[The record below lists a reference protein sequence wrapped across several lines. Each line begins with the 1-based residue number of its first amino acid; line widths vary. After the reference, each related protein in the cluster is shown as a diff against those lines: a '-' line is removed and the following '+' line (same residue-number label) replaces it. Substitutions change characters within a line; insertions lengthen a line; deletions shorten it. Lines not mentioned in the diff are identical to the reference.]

1 MTRKQSIHPY
11 GGPAGGWGALL
22 ETEEALAEQHI
33 LIKGSRSLLSM
44 NQPRGFKC
52 PSCAWPDPSAPFPV
66 KFCENGAKALA
77 WEATSKRV
85 TREFFA
91 GNTVSWLEQQSDYW
105 LEEQGRLTEPMVYH
119 EPSDRYVPISW
130 DQAFALIGRRLNQLQ
145 SPDQAEFYTS
155 GKASNEAAFLYQLFV
170 REFGTNNLPDCSNMC
185 HEATSVG
192 LPPALGVGKA
202 TVILDDFN
210 HADAI
215 FIFGQNPGTNSPRM
229 LNDLH
234 AAARRGGQIVT
245 FNPLKERAL
254 ERFADPK
261 NVIEMATFSST
272 PISINRS
279 HVVHG
284 REALV
289 LLCIAR
295 SATCR
300 QRGRS
305 SSRSRTQPAW
315 SKLRRVKTSRQAL
328 FFSQSQRLSRGSLA
342 QHCQT
347 REIFGQRRD
356 LFLSREEKKKSER
369 FFPMRL
375 STLERSPPIIPSASR
390 AGSRW
395 CPMICLRAPVPLI
408 TPRPTASFRST
419 AGMSRAARRPLS
431 RSRCESSRVRL
442 QARMWRLPVTNNI
455 S

>member
-1 MTRKQSIHPY
+1 
-11 GGPAGGWGALL
+11 
-22 ETEEALAEQHI
+22 
-33 LIKGSRSLLSM
+33 
-44 NQPRGFKC
+44 
-52 PSCAWPDPSAPFPV
+52 
-66 KFCENGAKALA
+66 
-77 WEATSKRV
+77 
-85 TREFFA
+85 
-91 GNTVSWLEQQSDYW
+91 
-105 LEEQGRLTEPMVYH
+105 
-119 EPSDRYVPISW
+119 
-130 DQAFALIGRRLNQLQ
+130 
-145 SPDQAEFYTS
+145 
-155 GKASNEAAFLYQLFV
+155 
-170 REFGTNNLPDCSNMC
+170 
-185 HEATSVG
+185 
-192 LPPALGVGKA
+192 
-202 TVILDDFN
+202 VILDDFN

-356 LFLSREEKKKSER
+356 LFLSREEMKKRALLPYALVDLRTVATDNTER
-369 FFPMRL
+369 VARGFKVVPYDM
-375 STLERSPPIIPSASR
+375 P
-390 AGSRW
+390 AGA
-395 CPMICLRAPVPLI
+395 CAAYYPETNGLVPLYSRDEQSG
-408 TPRPTASFRST
+408 TPTSKSIPVRIFPGKTSGPDVEA
-419 AGMSRAARRPLS
+419 AGDK
-431 RSRCESSRVRL
+431 
-442 QARMWRLPVTNNI
+442 
-455 S
+455 